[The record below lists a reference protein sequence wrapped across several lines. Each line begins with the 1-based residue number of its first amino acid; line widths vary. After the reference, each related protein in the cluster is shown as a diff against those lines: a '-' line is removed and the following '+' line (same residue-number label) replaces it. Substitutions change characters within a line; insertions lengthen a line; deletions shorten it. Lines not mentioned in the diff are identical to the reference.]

1 MRYIMKVAAL
11 AFALLLM
18 GSGAMAQ
25 LQITEP
31 DKSPLDVS
39 YHPHG
44 YPILKIQGKSAPAR
58 PSARVLYSR
67 PQKNGRTIFGDVVR
81 YGEVWRMGANEST
94 EVEFYRDVTV
104 AGKTLAK
111 GRYTL
116 YAIPQAGKWVI
127 IFNKGLDNWGAF
139 NYQKELDAA
148 RVEVPVARADA
159 PVEFFTIVFDANGNL
174 VVLWDAVKVAI
185 PIKYK

>member
-1 MRYIMKVAAL
+1 
-11 AFALLLM
+11 M

-44 YPILKIQGKSAPAR
+44 YPILKIQGKTAPAR